1 MKFKKLTA
9 AWMAAVLM
17 VSVFAGCG
25 SQNAGDA
32 ASGQNPETVA
42 TAAPAGTATAA
53 ATEPAKTVE
62 LEYWYGLGGKLGET
76 MKSLIDGFNSSQTA
90 YKVNG
95 VAQGS
100 YDETYQA
107 LQAAIASGSAPAGFL
122 TTSPTVNAL
131 AQKNVL
137 ENMKPF
143 IDKVS
148 DFNLDDFVQAFLPPA
163 QVNGGLYGLPA
174 YGTTQ
179 VLYYRKDL
187 FEKKGISPDA
197 LNGWESL
204 EKAAAQIA
212 EKNGGETVFY
222 GWEPMWGSENLVDA
236 VFSAGGA
243 VLSEDGKT
251 VVIDSRIWVDTW
263 EYFRRNIFD
272 SKTMRIHSGGQG
284 WEYWYKTIDDV
295 LQGKAAGYT
304 GSSGDQGDL
313 DFSLVAA
320 HEQPGWNGNPCKP
333 SASALFLAI
342 PAAAKAEQKQGA
354 FEWMRFYTNP
364 ENTGNWSM
372 NTGYIPVR
380 LSSQEAPAYKE
391 YLEKNPQAG
400 IPLSQASHATPV
412 FLDPTGGKITDAI
425 AKACDKVEIENTP
438 AEKALKEAKEEAQK
452 ALDAVLGK

>member
-9 AWMAAVLM
+9 ALMAAVLM
-17 VSVFAGCG
+17 ASVFAGCG

-32 ASGQNPETVA
+32 SSSQSSDTT
-42 TAAPAGTATAA
+42 TAAASVETTTAA

-62 LEYWYGLGGKLGET
+62 LEYWYGLGGKLGDT
-76 MKSLIDGFNSSQTA
+76 MKGLIDSFNSSQKA

-107 LQAAIASGSAPAGFL
+107 LQAAIASGSAPGCFL
-122 TTSPTVNAL
+122 TTSPIVNTL
-131 AQKNVL
+131 AQKNVA
-137 ENMKPF
+137 ENVKPF
-143 IDKVS
+143 IDKDS
-148 DFNLDDFVQAFLPPA
+148 GFNLDDFIQPFLPPA
-163 QVNGGLYGLPA
+163 QINGGLYGLPA

-187 FEKKGISPDA
+187 FEKKGISPDV
-197 LNGWESL
+197 LNSWESL
-204 EKAAAQIA
+204 EKAAAQLA
-212 EKNGGETVFY
+212 EKNDGTTSFY

-236 VFSAGGA
+236 VFSAGGT
-243 VLSEDGKT
+243 VLSADGKT
-251 VVIDSRIWVDTW
+251 VVIDDKIWVDTW

-313 DFSLVAA
+313 DFNLVSS
-320 HEQPGWNGNPCKP
+320 HEQPGWNGNPGKP

-354 FEWMRFYTNP
+354 FDWMKFFTNAD
-364 ENTGNWSM
+364 NTGSWSM

-380 LSSQEAPAYKE
+380 LSSQEAPAYKD
-391 YLEKNPQAG
+391 YLGKNPQAG

-425 AKACDKVEIENTP
+425 SKACDKVEIENTP
-438 AEKALKEAKEEAQK
+438 AEKALKEAKAEAQK